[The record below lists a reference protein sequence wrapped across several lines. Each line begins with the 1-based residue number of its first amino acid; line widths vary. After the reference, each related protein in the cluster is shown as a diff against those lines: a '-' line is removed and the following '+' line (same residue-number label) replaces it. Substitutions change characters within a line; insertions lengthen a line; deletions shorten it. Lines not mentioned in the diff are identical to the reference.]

1 MNVCFLAFVF
11 FSNWVLVHHP
21 HMSALNWTECQDWFG
36 KPTILNRKYVWF
48 RFSDNRRTVL
58 HKSAKGNQQKNWT
71 FKKPQKK
78 QAARK
83 MLWTQWPKPDEPQPR
98 SQKCPV
104 SLDEPV
110 TTAESCFIHLCVFL
124 NVTIEIR
131 QKPFFPQINST
142 SLLDTSSVLPALKK
156 PKIKLWA
163 LAISLCFSWTLQG
176 PDAFQINGRSCES
189 PDSSVHAKS
198 SHDTLL
204 YIPKHRLGDT
214 KSDLAGRSVRKAATV
229 KA

>member
-1 MNVCFLAFVF
+1 MFVF
-11 FSNWVLVHHP
+11 SHLSYFSNWLLVHHP

-36 KPTILNRKYVWF
+36 KQTILNRKYVWF

-58 HKSAKGNQQKNWT
+58 HKSAKGNRKIEPSRNY
-71 FKKPQKK
+71 KKTK
-78 QAARK
+78 AARK
-83 MLWTQWPKPDEPQPR
+83 MLWTRWPKPDEPQPR

-131 QKPFFPQINST
+131 QNPFFSQINPT

-156 PKIKLWA
+156 PEVKLGA
-163 LAISLCFSWTLQG
+163 LAISLFFSWTLQG

-189 PDSSVHAKS
+189 LDSSIHAKS

-214 KSDLAGRSVRKAATV
+214 KSDLAGLSVRKAATV